1 MKLKTLIVGVSRN
14 PNRYANRAVK
24 VLEQNG
30 YECIGLGKDSF
41 YIEGFKVHSEF
52 PLSTLV
58 DTVTLY
64 INPKL
69 QEDYKK
75 FIIKLNPRR
84 VIFNSGTENPAFEQ
98 MLSNKGI
105 ETLNACTLVLLATN
119 QY

>member
-1 MKLKTLIVGVSRN
+1 MKLKTLIIGVSRN
-14 PNRYANRAVK
+14 PYRYANRAVK
-24 VLEQNG
+24 ALEQNG
-30 YECIGLGKDSF
+30 YECVGLGRHSF
-41 YIEGFKVHSEF
+41 YIEGFKVHSEL
-52 PLSTLV
+52 PLSILV

-69 QEDYKK
+69 QEHYKK

-84 VIFNSGTENPAFEQ
+84 VIFNPGTENPVFEQ

-105 ETLNACTLVLLATN
+105 KTSNACTLVLLATN